1 MTYAI
6 GGITMNATTISLRLL
21 AALVLIAA
29 VGCAGDITPTRQ
41 IDDAI
46 LSSGVLEA
54 FAADPDLRRYDITVN
69 ARGSLVTLLGRVDNE
84 AHRQKAE
91 RVALGVDG
99 VSRVEN
105 QLRID

>member
-1 MTYAI
+1 
-6 GGITMNATTISLRLL
+6 MNLANVPVRLL
-21 AALVLIAA
+21 VALALVVS
-29 VGCAGDITPTRQ
+29 VGCIGDITPTRQ

-46 LSSGVLEA
+46 LSAEVLEA

-69 ARGSLVTLLGRVDNE
+69 SRGSLVTLLGRVDSE

-91 RVALGVDG
+91 RVALGVSG
-99 VSRVEN
+99 VSQVDN